1 MGSKAFFT
9 PLLQYPLTQSLASI
23 QIVLVMVVGA
33 LIVLCGQTTLG
44 AVIVFAGY
52 AALLSRPVSE
62 IANLTSTTLN
72 AVAGGRRVFSI
83 IDEEPKIKDAT
94 EFEFKG
100 GQIQCEDV
108 DFSYVPGRKN
118 LRHNTFVAE
127 SGQANGIC
135 GPTGAGKSTLI
146 NILTRYYNI
155 DRGTFLIDGQDLSKL
170 TQESLRQ

>member
-1 MGSKAFFT
+1 VGSKAFFT
-9 PLLQYPLTQSLASI
+9 SLLQYPLTQSLASI

-44 AVIVFAGY
+44 TVIVFAGY
-52 AALLSRPVSE
+52 ASLLSRPVSE
-62 IANLTSTTLN
+62 IANLTSTSLN

-127 SGQANGIC
+127 SG
-135 GPTGAGKSTLI
+135 
-146 NILTRYYNI
+146 
-155 DRGTFLIDGQDLSKL
+155 
-170 TQESLRQ
+170 